1 MHSYRRIIE
10 SVHILDTAQTKF
22 KPRPGATKCDWWR
35 FSSYEIRDGCICP
48 AEGAKLKWYDPWP
61 TFQRT
66 RGQTVGQAPD
76 GVQPAYRGLLKLV
89 DHLEYFPG
97 QTRYPDCLTQKSQTL
112 ILEWCQQNGLLGV
125 LLSRW
130 EAIRVAPQ
138 EGPADRWS
146 QQSYFRGFGQVIEVR
161 TRTGD
166 VQDRIATV
174 TIHGL
179 NDVELVD
186 EPPSK
191 TWSRF
196 FPTVEFSKRDTFAYP
211 QPYTTEFCRLYS
223 EPLIDFCNAAKLLV
237 GAIYHLGR
245 VQPEIKGDLKLAR
258 EQADDTISLL
268 RRPVGSVN
276 EIQEDG
282 SPMPYRVYP
291 SLIATFAD
299 MFMQDWAYR
308 RTILQCRCCRE
319 HFVSSA
325 YQAQYCSVPCRLR
338 EQKRRLR
345 AQMKQAKAL
354 RAQGQSLRQIVAV
367 LGQSREIVKGWLG
380 SAKRKPGSNKGWE
393 GR

>member
-1 MHSYRRIIE
+1 MGSHPGGSTGGARR
-10 SVHILDTAQTKF
+10 SLVTA
-22 KPRPGATKCDWWR
+22 
-35 FSSYEIRDGCICP
+35 E
-48 AEGAKLKWYDPWP
+48 
-61 TFQRT
+61 
-66 RGQTVGQAPD
+66 
-76 GVQPAYRGLLKLV
+76 
-89 DHLEYFPG
+89 
-97 QTRYPDCLTQKSQTL
+97 
-112 ILEWCQQNGLLGV
+112 
-125 LLSRW
+125 LLSRIW
-130 EAIRVAPQ
+130 P
-138 EGPADRWS
+138 GDRGS
-146 QQSYFRGFGQVIEVR
+146 NEDRR
-161 TRTGD
+161 CTGSNRD
-166 VQDRIATV
+166 SHDSRP
-174 TIHGL
+174 
-179 NDVELVD
+179 ERRSKLVD

-196 FPTVEFSKRDTFAYP
+196 FPTVEFSKWDTFAYP

-258 EQADDTISLL
+258 ERPTIQSACFGGLSAPL
-268 RRPVGSVN
+268 MRFRT
-276 EIQEDG
+276 DRHA
-282 SPMPYRVYP
+282 YRVSP

-354 RAQGQSLRQIVAV
+354 RAQGQSLRQIAAI

-380 SAKRKPGSNKGWE
+380 SVKRKPGSNKGWE